1 MGDAEELARLC
12 VEARARL
19 SQAGRALHDDAGGLL
34 AAAGLRLQM
43 LEDDYPAVAARLREV
58 SVILEQAI
66 QSVRS
71 VSQDLSPSPVYRVGL
86 KRALEKLD
94 IRLDYGATAAIPPRT
109 VESLYNAAA
118 ASIEAASSSGAA
130 QVKVRVRGSKR
141 FTVRIEDD
149 GSSKG
154 RTRTLGLARLL
165 AQASGLGFAITTGK
179 RTIVLIRVS

>member
-66 QSVRS
+66 QSVKNLWRGCWRIQS
-71 VSQDLSPSPVYRVGL
+71 YLWRRHQ
-86 KRALEKLD
+86 LD
-94 IRLDYGATAAIPPRT
+94 A
-109 VESLYNAAA
+109 
-118 ASIEAASSSGAA
+118 
-130 QVKVRVRGSKR
+130 
-141 FTVRIEDD
+141 
-149 GSSKG
+149 
-154 RTRTLGLARLL
+154 
-165 AQASGLGFAITTGK
+165 
-179 RTIVLIRVS
+179 